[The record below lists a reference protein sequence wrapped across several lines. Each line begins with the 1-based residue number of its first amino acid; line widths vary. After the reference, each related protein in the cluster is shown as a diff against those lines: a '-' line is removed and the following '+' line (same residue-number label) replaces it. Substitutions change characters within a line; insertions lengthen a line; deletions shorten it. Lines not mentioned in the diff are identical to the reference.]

1 MKKYFILLISLFGL
15 SCASG
20 KPQSFTDN
28 CLEVFFS
35 KKHRI
40 YITTEE
46 QNLTLDTISYSSEI
60 NNSEFV
66 EGCLILNDVFRA
78 SLSTLF
84 IIKPDKAQLSGLMMP
99 YYIALLDSSENI
111 IDIQYYTVKDDLK
124 QNEDKSSFLETTIID
139 TQDLIFNFKDKN
151 TFFQNTL
158 IIGFM
163 LNQEKLDLL
172 N

>member
-1 MKKYFILLISLFGL
+1 ML
-15 SCASG
+15 
-20 KPQSFTDN
+20 
-28 CLEVFFS
+28 
-35 KKHRI
+35 
-40 YITTEE
+40 
-46 QNLTLDTISYSSEI
+46 
-60 NNSEFV
+60 
-66 EGCLILNDVFRA
+66 GCSN
-78 SLSTLF
+78 
-84 IIKPDKAQLSGLMMP
+84 
-99 YYIALLDSSENI
+99 
-111 IDIQYYTVKDDLK
+111 LK

>member
-1 MKKYFILLISLFGL
+1 MKKYFILLTSLFVL
-15 SCASG
+15 SCASE
-20 KPQSFTDN
+20 KPQSLSDN
-28 CLEVFFS
+28 CLEVLFS

-40 YITTEE
+40 YITTVE
-46 QNLTLDTISYSSEI
+46 QNLMLDNISYSSEI

-66 EGCLILNDVFRA
+66 EGCLTLNNEFRA

-84 IIKPDKAQLSGLMMP
+84 IAKPDKAQGSDLVMP
-99 YYIALLDSSENI
+99 YYIALLDSSRNI
-111 IDIQYYTVKDDLK
+111 IEIQYYTVIDNLK
-124 QNEDKSSFLETTIID
+124 QNEDKSSFLETTITD
-139 TQDLIFNFKDKN
+139 TQDLIFNFGDKN

-163 LNQEKLDLL
+163 LNQEKLDIL